1 MRPEIAH
8 DSTDSRPG
16 SEVAHRRLTAAAAF
30 AMIVFGACVAVPS
43 VCQDA
48 IGREFHLD
56 FQQRGLLTTARM
68 GALLVSLL
76 VVGYFGDRRGKRGFL
91 FWGLVVMAAGLAAS
105 AAAFGY
111 PALLGAF
118 ALSGLGKGA
127 MEALVNPL
135 VAQLS
140 PRGSARALNVIN
152 GLFSVG
158 LVIAAIGAGEILQA
172 GRSWRV
178 PFWVWVA
185 PALLCASLFLTRR
198 YPQAEP
204 VETHQ
209 ATARRFLRDPLYW
222 LLFAGMV
229 MGGGCEAGLTAWGPN
244 FVEQELNASARSG
257 AWVMVLFGVLMAVGR
272 FASGGIVVRVRPL
285 RLMIGSAAACAL
297 VTVSLRFVGSLWGA
311 WTLFALGG
319 LFVACFWPTILSVAS
334 DELAAGSAHLFSLLA
349 AAGIGG
355 CVVFPW
361 AMGALGDA
369 FGLRNGVLI
378 LPVSMVAQVGVM
390 VAASYVI
397 ARRPPA
403 TADEDGRAE
412 G

>member
-1 MRPEIAH
+1 MPPTA
-8 DSTDSRPG
+8 
-16 SEVAHRRLTAAAAF
+16 VAYRRLIVASGF

-43 VCQDA
+43 VCQEA
-48 IGREFHLD
+48 IGREFGLD
-56 FQQRGLLTTARM
+56 FEQRGLLTTARM
-68 GALLVSLL
+68 GALLASLL
-76 VVGYFGDRRGKRGFL
+76 TVGYLGDRRSKRGFL
-91 FWGLVVMAAGLAAS
+91 VGGLATMAVGLAAS
-105 AAAFGY
+105 ALSLGY
-111 PALLGAF
+111 PTLLGAS
-118 ALSGLGKGA
+118 ALSGAGKGV

-135 VAQLS
+135 VAQLT

-158 LVIAAIGAGEILQA
+158 LVVAAISTGEILQA
-172 GRSWRV
+172 SGGWRL
-178 PFWVWVA
+178 PFWVWVI
-185 PALLCASLFLTRR
+185 PALLCGAMFITRG
-198 YPQAEP
+198 YPAPAP

-209 ATARRFLRDPLYW
+209 ATAARFLRQPLFW

-244 FVEQELNASARSG
+244 FAEHELGASARSG
-257 AWVMVLFGVLMAVGR
+257 AWVMVLYGVFMALGR
-272 FASGGIVVRVRPL
+272 FASGVLLARITPL
-285 RLMIGSAAACAL
+285 RLMIGSAVACAL
-297 VTVSLRFVGSLWGA
+297 STLALRFVGSLWGA
-311 WTLFALGG
+311 WLLFALGG

-378 LPVSMVAQVGVM
+378 LPASMVIQVVVMGLAAYAVAQREGGGL
-390 VAASYVI
+390 
-397 ARRPPA
+397 PCP
-403 TADEDGRAE
+403 TDETS
-412 G
+412 

>member
-1 MRPEIAH
+1 VPH
-8 DSTDSRPG
+8 PD
-16 SEVAHRRLTAAAAF
+16 VAYRRLIVASGF
-30 AMIVFGACVAVPS
+30 AMIVFGACVAIPS

-48 IGREFHLD
+48 IGREFRLD
-56 FQQRGLLTTARM
+56 FEQRGLLTTARM

-76 VVGYFGDRRGKRGFL
+76 LVGYLGDRRGKRGFL
-91 FWGLVVMAAGLAAS
+91 VWGLVVIGAGLAAS
-105 AAAFGY
+105 ATAGGY
-111 PALLGAF
+111 RTLLGAF
-118 ALSGLGKGA
+118 ALSGAGKGV

-172 GRSWRV
+172 GASWRV
-178 PFWVWVA
+178 PFWVWIA
-185 PALLCASLFLTRR
+185 PALVCASLFLTRG
-198 YPQAEP
+198 YPAVEMT
-204 VETHQ
+204 ETHE
-209 ATARRFLRDPLYW
+209 AVAARFLRRPLFW

-229 MGGGCEAGLTAWGPN
+229 LGGGCEAGLTAWGPN
-244 FVEQELNASARSG
+244 FVEHELGASARSG
-257 AWVMVLFGVLMAVGR
+257 AWVMVLYGVCMALGR
-272 FASGGIVVRVRPL
+272 FASGGLVARIAPL
-285 RLMIGSAAACAL
+285 RLMVGSAVACAL
-297 VTVSLRFVGSLWGA
+297 ATVALRFVGSLWSA

-378 LPVSMVAQVGVM
+378 LPASMVAQVAVM
-390 VAASYVI
+390 GVAARLVGKDGK
-397 ARRPPA
+397 A
-403 TADEDGRAE
+403 TSGGSAWQRTDGSS
-412 G
+412 